1 MGRFILHIDMNSYFA
16 SVEQMDHPDLRGKP
30 IAVGGSPGTR
40 SIVVAASMEA
50 KRYGVGVGM
59 THIEARQLC
68 PNIQFVDGNPSR
80 YAALTQGFFDICKRY
95 TDRIEVYSIDEVF
108 LDLTGWVKDWQG
120 CIDLAHRMK
129 RHLAKEIS
137 PHLTCSIGVA
147 PNRALAKMASDMQ
160 KPDGLVLIAEEDVGM
175 VLDWVEISDI
185 FGIGPRMKI
194 RLADLGISTLKQL
207 GQYPVTALQ
216 QFFGPNI
223 GIYLSHLGRGIDHS
237 EVPSIYDYAP
247 TKSMGHT
254 YTLARDTLNR
264 DEVYEV
270 LLRLSEKVGRRLRR
284 DRYRGR
290 HIWVYLRWGDF
301 TGRAEG
307 LTLQRYIDDGFE
319 LYTLA
324 REIMQDWRFE
334 KPVRL
339 VGVGTSMLVQ
349 DARQL
354 SILPEDRRRERL
366 VAAQD
371 LINNRFGERTIKRGR
386 VLAGSLR
393 TKIGGFKEPNQF
405 NEKPVSLASDLEY
418 GEEVE

>member
-16 SVEQMDHPDLRGKP
+16 SVEQMDHPELRGKP

-40 SIVVAASMEA
+40 SIVVAASKEA

-59 THIEARQLC
+59 THIEARHAC
-68 PNIQFVDGNPSR
+68 PQIQFVDGDPAR

-108 LDLTGWVKDWQG
+108 LDLTGWVPDWSG
-120 CIDLAHRMK
+120 AISLAKRMK
-129 RHLAKEIS
+129 KHLADEIS

-160 KPDGLVLIAEEDVGM
+160 KPDGLVVITEEDVAT

-194 RLADLGISTLKQL
+194 RLADMGIATLKQL
-207 GQYPVTALQ
+207 GSYPVSALQ
-216 QFFGPNI
+216 CFFGPNI
-223 GIYLSHLGRGIDHS
+223 GIYLSHLGQGIDYS

-254 YTLARDTLNR
+254 YTLSRDTLNR
-264 DEVYEV
+264 YEIYEV
-270 LLRLSEKVGRRLRR
+270 LLRLAEKVGRRLRR

-290 HIWVYLRWGDF
+290 HIWVYLRWADF
-301 TGRAEG
+301 SGRAEG

-324 REIMQDWRFE
+324 REIIDDWRLE
-334 KPVRL
+334 QPVRL
-339 VGVGTSMLVQ
+339 VGVGTSMLIQ
-349 DARQL
+349 DAKQL
-354 SILPEDRRRERL
+354 SILPEDRRQDRL

-386 VLAGSLR
+386 VLSGSLR

-405 NEKPVSLASDLEY
+405 DDKPVSLASDLDYEN
-418 GEEVE
+418 EH

>member
-16 SVEQMDHPDLRGKP
+16 SVEQMDHPELRGKP

-40 SIVVAASMEA
+40 SIVVAASKEA

-59 THIEARQLC
+59 THIEARHAC
-68 PNIQFVDGNPSR
+68 PQIQFVDGDPAR

-108 LDLTGWVKDWQG
+108 LDLTGWVPDWG
-120 CIDLAHRMK
+120 GAIALGKRMK
-129 RHLAKEIS
+129 KHLAEEIS

-147 PNRALAKMASDMQ
+147 PNRALAKMASEMQ
-160 KPDGLVLIAEEDVGM
+160 KPDGLVVITEEDVTT

-194 RLADLGISTLKQL
+194 RLADMGIATLKQL
-207 GQYPVTALQ
+207 GSYPVSALQ
-216 QFFGPNI
+216 RFFGPNI
-223 GIYLSHLGRGIDHS
+223 GIYLSHLGQGIDYS

-254 YTLARDTLNR
+254 YTLSRDTLNR
-264 DEVYEV
+264 DEIYEV
-270 LLRLSEKVGRRLRR
+270 LLRLAEKVGRRLRR

-290 HIWVYLRWGDF
+290 HIWVYLRWADF
-301 TGRAEG
+301 SGRAEG
-307 LTLQRYIDDGFE
+307 LTLQRYLDDGFE

-324 REIMQDWRFE
+324 REIIDDWRLE
-334 KPVRL
+334 QPVRL
-339 VGVGTSMLVQ
+339 VGVGTSMLIQ
-349 DARQL
+349 DAKQL
-354 SILPEDRRRERL
+354 SILPEDQRQERL
-366 VAAQD
+366 LAAQD
-371 LINNRFGERTIKRGR
+371 LINNRFGERTIKRAR
-386 VLAGSLR
+386 VLSGSLR

-405 NEKPVSLASDLEY
+405 DDKPVSLASDLDY
-418 GEEVE
+418 EEDH